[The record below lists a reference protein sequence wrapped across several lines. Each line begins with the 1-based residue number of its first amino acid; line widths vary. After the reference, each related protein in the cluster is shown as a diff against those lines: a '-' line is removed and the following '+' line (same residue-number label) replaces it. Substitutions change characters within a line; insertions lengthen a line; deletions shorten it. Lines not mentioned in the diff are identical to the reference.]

1 MNDMNIKRAA
11 TGFYA
16 VYGFM
21 ERELGLRSSTLRV
34 YAILFSY
41 TNGSAGMYFGTR
53 KYLADALSISVRTLH
68 RALSELFSR
77 GLIENFLDSSSGRS
91 GIRCSCV
98 HEGERASGSSEDSKS
113 CCQFGEE
120 EKNRALDNI
129 VRKRYGD
136 LPKELHMAT
145 RAAIRDKMDRD
156 MREREVREA
165 VQRITRIQNM
175 RERR

>member
-1 MNDMNIKRAA
+1 MNDMNINRAT

-41 TNGSAGMYFGTR
+41 TNGSAGMYYGTR
-53 KYLADALSISVRTLH
+53 KYLADALSINVRTLH

-77 GLIENFLDSSSGRS
+77 GLIENVVDSSSGRS
-91 GIRCSCV
+91 GIRCSYI
-98 HEGERASGSSEDSKS
+98 HDGEGTRTSSAPTEAGYS
-113 CCQFGEE
+113 FGEE

-129 VRKRYGD
+129 VRKRYGE
-136 LPKELHMAT
+136 LPRELHLAT
-145 RAAIRDKMDRD
+145 RAAIRDKIERD
-156 MREREVREA
+156 AREREVREA
-165 VQRITRIQNM
+165 VQRITRTQNM
-175 RERR
+175 RCIK